1 MGALRELGFEVK
13 SANGLQRVIQEV
25 GSSRPGAWLFSKTL
39 YPMDKALLKFT
50 GGRLT
55 VPGLLA
61 GLPVVMLTTTGAK
74 TGKLRAMPLLGIP
87 VGEDLAV
94 IGSNYG
100 QKNTPGWVYNLEAD
114 PSAAVG
120 YRDRT
125 VDVLA
130 RRADVAETDRVFD
143 LASGVYPGYTRYR
156 RRADHRVIRVFV
168 LETASPQVRPGPYP
182 PPST

>member
-1 MGALRELGFEVK
+1 MGSLHELGFEVK
-13 SANGLQRVIQEV
+13 TANALQRMIQAV

-39 YPMDKALLKFT
+39 YQPDKVLFKAT

-55 VPGLLA
+55 VPAFLA

-74 TGKLRAMPLLGIP
+74 TGQRRTMPLLGIP

-125 VDVLA
+125 VDVVA
-130 RRADVAETDRVFD
+130 RRADEAEADRVFD
-143 LASGVYPGYTRYR
+143 LASAVYPGYAKYR
-156 RRADHRVIRVFV
+156 TRADHRVIRVFV
-168 LETASPQVRPGPYP
+168 LETATPGGAL
-182 PPST
+182 